1 MNFFDFSKKNILIT
15 GASSDI
21 ATTIALGF
29 SELGGN
35 IILSDLPSRQTKL
48 KLIKSKI
55 FDKFNNKIDILL
67 IDFTDINDIKRK
79 IHGYKKNVDI
89 LINCAGN
96 NIFRP
101 ALKVSEEDWDTI
113 IDVNLKG
120 TFFLSQSIAV
130 KMQDNKKGGKII
142 NIGSQHGV
150 VANGLRAP
158 YCVSK
163 FGLIGMTKVLALEL
177 SIYNILVNCVSPTY
191 VETTKS
197 KDFLAHEDVQK
208 AFLSK
213 IPLNQYAKP
222 QDISYVV
229 MFLSSDHNKMIT
241 GENIMVDGGY
251 TIH

>member
-1 MNFFDFSKKNILIT
+1 MNFFDFSKKNILVT

-21 ATTIALGF
+21 AINIASGF

-35 IILSDLPSRQTKL
+35 IILSDLPSCQTEL
-48 KLIKSKI
+48 KQVKSMLSE
-55 FDKFNNKIDILL
+55 KFNNKVDILL
-67 IDFTDINDIKRK
+67 IDVTNIKDIKKK
-79 IHGYKKNVDI
+79 IEGYEEKIDI

-96 NIFRP
+96 NIFCP
-101 ALKVSEEDWDTI
+101 AIKVSEENWDKI

-130 KMQDNKKGGKII
+130 KMKENKNGGKII

-163 FGLIGMTKVLALEL
+163 FGLIGMTKVLALEW

-191 VETTKS
+191 VETSKS
-197 KDFLAHEDVQK
+197 KDFLAHQDVQR

-213 IPLNQYAKP
+213 IPLSQYAKP
-222 QDISYVV
+222 QDISYAV